1 MAEVAP
7 PAAPT
12 TLAKPKKVAKPRPK
26 SGTGVKEQIMKIM
39 TSSKDRKGI
48 SYIRL
53 KKELAAQGYDVEH
66 NSAHI
71 KRAVRGLIENNTL
84 KQLRGNGATGSFKV
98 CTAPANPK
106 KTTGAKAAGGAKAAR
121 AKSNRPKKPVGAKAA
136 AKKPVVANKSKV
148 IKTTKATKAA
158 KATNKGKTS
167 KKVTPAKTTRGGKP
181 VTKRQP
187 AKKAAPSPKSSKK
200 PVKKGPAAAPKTP
213 VKGRAR
219 PKGSVKK

>member
-12 TLAKPKKVAKPRPK
+12 TLAKPRKVAKPRPK

-66 NSAHI
+66 NGAHI
-71 KRAVRGLIENNTL
+71 KRAVKGLIEKNTL

-106 KTTGAKAAGGAKAAR
+106 KTTGAKAAGGAKAA
-121 AKSNRPKKPVGAKAA
+121 KSNRPKKPAGAKPA
-136 AKKPVVANKSKV
+136 AKKPVVAKKSKV
-148 IKTTKATKAA
+148 IKTTKSTKAA

-167 KKVTPAKTTRGGKP
+167 KKVTSAKTTRGGKP

-187 AKKAAPSPKSSKK
+187 VKKAAPSPKSSKK
-200 PVKKGPAAAPKTP
+200 PVKKGSAAAPKTP